1 MGMDHYHAT
10 LLMKCVEMVNCH
22 CEADPEFKEKCLRS
36 FGEDDFEMINVWKY
50 DSSNFEEEEMKPTT
64 KETDSGGNLYAESW
78 YLPAYWKHR
87 LLSLVKRSGD
97 NG

>member
-1 MGMDHYHAT
+1 MAFNTTVLDKDLNRWIKMGMDHYHAT

-50 DSSNFEEEEMKPTT
+50 DSSNFEE
-64 KETDSGGNLYAESW
+64 
-78 YLPAYWKHR
+78 
-87 LLSLVKRSGD
+87 
-97 NG
+97 